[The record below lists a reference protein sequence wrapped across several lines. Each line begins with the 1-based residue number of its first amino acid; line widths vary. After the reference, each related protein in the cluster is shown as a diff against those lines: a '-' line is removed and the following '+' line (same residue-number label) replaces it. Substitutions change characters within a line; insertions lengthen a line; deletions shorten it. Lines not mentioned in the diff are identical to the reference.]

1 MPTASPP
8 APPPPPPAP
17 PAWRPPPP
25 LPRVNWLEPA
35 VRPGPMALVAVVAG
49 GVTAD
54 LAVRSGWAGAGGAL
68 LVFALAAGLIAFGLG
83 PYRDGTRVSW
93 QALALA
99 GCAPLFGVWLALR
112 TSPWL
117 LPLDT
122 LAAFGLLGLAAMLAR
137 SGSLADLGVS
147 RLTVKAAQA
156 VAATVTAPALVV
168 TALGGGRQE
177 SPGRQARRKVTLAVL
192 SGLLLSVPVIV
203 VFGALLASADPV
215 FASFFDPATMLGHA
229 TLLAIGA
236 WIAGGLLRTA
246 TVKPAPVG
254 PPSFHW
260 LGPAEVLVVLAAI
273 DLLFGAFAAA
283 QLVALG
289 DGGRRVLETA
299 GLTWAEYARSG
310 FFQLLA
316 VASMTVVVLLCLR
329 GWTRSGGP
337 GGRWVS
343 ILGIITLALTMVMV
357 VVAFRRLGLYID
369 EFGLTM
375 LRLFSLLFTVWIGV
389 VLVLFA
395 LVLIPRAGRGRA
407 WFGPAALGTGLVL
420 LLAINV
426 ADPETLVVEHNRDAA
441 VRIERYDDGYTYQ
454 LSDDA
459 VPTVLGTLDK
469 LTPAERAEALESV
482 AWCQGAVSTHQPSH
496 RGWAA
501 WNWSRA
507 RAQTARDEA
516 CRRWAG
522 QG

>member
-1 MPTASPP
+1 
-8 APPPPPPAP
+8 
-17 PAWRPPPP
+17 
-25 LPRVNWLEPA
+25 
-35 VRPGPMALVAVVAG
+35 MALVAVVAG
-49 GVTAD
+49 GVTTD
-54 LAVRSGWAGAGGAL
+54 LAIRSGWAGAGGAL

-99 GCAPLFGVWLALR
+99 GCAPLFGVWPALR

-147 RLTVKAAQA
+147 RLSVKVLQA

-168 TALGGGRQE
+168 AALGGGKQE
-177 SPGRQARRKVTLAVL
+177 SPGRDARRKVTLAVL

-215 FASFFDPATMLGHA
+215 FASFFNPGTMLGHA

-246 TVKPAPVG
+246 TIKPAPVD

-273 DLLFGAFAAA
+273 DLLFGAFAVA

-289 DGGRRVLETA
+289 DSGRRVLETA

-316 VASMTVVVLLCLR
+316 VAAMTVVVLLCLR
-329 GWTRSGGP
+329 GWTRSGGR

-395 LVLIPRAGRGRA
+395 LTLAGFPRARQGRA
-407 WFGPAALGTGLVL
+407 WFGPAALGTGLAL

-426 ADPETLVVEHNRDAA
+426 ADPETLVVEHNREAA

-459 VPTVLGTLDK
+459 VPTVLSTLDK
-469 LTPAERAEALESV
+469 LTPAERAEALRSV
-482 AWCQGAVSTHQPSH
+482 AWCQGPVSTFEASH

-507 RAQTARDEA
+507 RAQAARDEA

-522 QG
+522 QS